1 MNSSNGAAMR
11 LEDLFLKFED
21 EEEEW
26 EEFEEEDEWEEEEE
40 F

>member
-1 MNSSNGAAMR
+1 MMPDLMLR
-11 LEDLFLKFED
+11 HLEEELFEE

-26 EEFEEEDEWEEEEE
+26 EEFEEEWEEE